1 MRILAISALLAI
13 PSIVA
18 ATLVA
23 PQEVH
28 ACICDPA
35 GSQELAGRIDL
46 VVVARFVSRE
56 ASIDPAV
63 TPSGLKVTLEVE
75 RYLKGS
81 GPEVIDVYDSPTS
94 CGVGLG
100 SPVGGRW
107 LVFAYS
113 DDTGALR
120 TDKCTGTIRIEPMD
134 VRFTSEDD
142 LAEHLRAF
150 ETMFGAPGA
159 LVSPGAFPD
168 GGGGNQP
175 AHATGLWIVP
185 LLAAGAAAG
194 AAGLLLLTA
203 GRRRA
208 RP

>member
-23 PQEVH
+23 PHEVH
-28 ACICDPA
+28 ACICDPV
-35 GSQELAGRIDL
+35 GSQELAGRTDL

-63 TPSGLKVTLEVE
+63 TPLGVKVTIEVE

-94 CGVGLG
+94 CGVNLG
-100 SPVGGRW
+100 SPAGGRW

-113 DDTGALR
+113 NDAGALR
-120 TDKCTGTIRIEPMD
+120 TDKCAGTIRIDPMD
-134 VRFTSEDD
+134 VGFMSEAD
-142 LAEHLRAF
+142 LAAHLREF
-150 ETMFGAPGA
+150 EAVFGAPGA
-159 LVSPGAFPD
+159 LTGPEAAPA
-168 GGGGNQP
+168 GGGGGYS
-175 AHATGLWIVP
+175 TGVSGLW
-185 LLAAGAAAG
+185 LFLMASGAAAG
-194 AAGLLLLTA
+194 AAGLTLLTR
-203 GRRRA
+203 GRGTA
-208 RP
+208 A